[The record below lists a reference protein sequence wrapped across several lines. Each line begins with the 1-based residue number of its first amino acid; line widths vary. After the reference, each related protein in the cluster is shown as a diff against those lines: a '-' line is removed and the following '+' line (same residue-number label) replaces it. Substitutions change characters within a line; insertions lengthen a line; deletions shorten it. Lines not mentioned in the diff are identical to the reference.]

1 MSIRGAGQTT
11 TITNNLRLLNIIG
24 VSNKI
29 IIKAHIYSIDISGTN
44 NKVEGLDPSCKVD
57 KLMISGL
64 GNDVNLNQNCSNVQ
78 LSITGLRNNFK
89 INGNQVSRNN
99 NYNNNVQMFNGQRV
113 ITISNLNGPNLFNDL
128 NINFNGMNLN
138 NYNNVNDSNINNN
151 DNNVND
157 DDDNNDDNNDNDNQ
171 VDEEFEQ
178 KKKKLILE
186 MDEFQY
192 KHIGKYESRKE
203 TQCAICLSD
212 FKNVDIIK
220 VFYTCDHSVHKKCL
234 VEWLKKSNSCPLC
247 NHDLTNDIE

>member
-44 NKVEGLDPSCKVD
+44 NQVEGLDPSCKVD

-113 ITISNLNGPNLFNDL
+113 ITISNLNGQNLFNDL

-220 VFYTCDHSVHKKCL
+220 VFYTCDHIFHKKCL
-234 VEWLKKSNSCPLC
+234 LEWLKKSNSCPLC